1 MEDIEKNIADSEWE
15 INDIKNRVS
24 DKAYAKVTMLNIEI
38 SDNKMDLVTGNYA
51 PINYEQMLLVLESN
65 KKELKIWQ
73 YIAELIENK

>member
-1 MEDIEKNIADSEWE
+1 
-15 INDIKNRVS
+15 
-24 DKAYAKVTMLNIEI
+24 
-38 SDNKMDLVTGNYA
+38 MDLVTGNYA